1 MKLHINSSVILYDKR
16 CEAMDSTNKRICATA
31 NHSLSEFSIQNIFLL
46 ILWMKILNLARF
58 SVVFKK

>member
-1 MKLHINSSVILYDKR
+1 
-16 CEAMDSTNKRICATA
+16 MDSTNKHICATA
-31 NHSLSEFSIQNIFLL
+31 NHSHSEFSIQNIFLL

>member
-1 MKLHINSSVILYDKR
+1 
-16 CEAMDSTNKRICATA
+16 MDSTNKRICA
-31 NHSLSEFSIQNIFLL
+31 NHSLFEFSIQNIFLL

>member
-1 MKLHINSSVILYDKR
+1 
-16 CEAMDSTNKRICATA
+16 MDSTNKRICATA